1 MTNLS
6 FRFSFHILWFQRSG
20 ININYNF
27 RRHALFIIFITRV
40 IKANTGLPMHPVRYI
55 ILTWVYPGWNWGNAS
70 TSPRVPHLVNIE
82 LILNPEHPGTSALNR
97 NAATRCWWEHL
108 VPARLRAWH
117 RLCPLSPEYPY
128 RLVTINFLS
137 WSKEPDLRE
146 IVQFP
151 PVYTLF
157 CKLGVESTGSVDLS
171 CADIGSLCSATP
183 LLRPW
188 SEGFL
193 DLSRH

>member
-1 MTNLS
+1 M
-6 FRFSFHILWFQRSG
+6 
-20 ININYNF
+20 
-27 RRHALFIIFITRV
+27 
-40 IKANTGLPMHPVRYI
+40 
-55 ILTWVYPGWNWGNAS
+55 
-70 TSPRVPHLVNIE
+70 
-82 LILNPEHPGTSALNR
+82 
-97 NAATRCWWEHL
+97 
-108 VPARLRAWH
+108 
-117 RLCPLSPEYPY
+117 CPLSSEHPY

-151 PVYTLF
+151 PVCTLF

-183 LLRPW
+183 LLQPW

-193 DLSRH
+193 DLSRHQFHHCPPMFAPPKPPFPCKVTVTGCRDQAWTSLRLLFCLPLSRHSIVLSQESCIVLHPISYSHLLSLVTGSQSDFLKV